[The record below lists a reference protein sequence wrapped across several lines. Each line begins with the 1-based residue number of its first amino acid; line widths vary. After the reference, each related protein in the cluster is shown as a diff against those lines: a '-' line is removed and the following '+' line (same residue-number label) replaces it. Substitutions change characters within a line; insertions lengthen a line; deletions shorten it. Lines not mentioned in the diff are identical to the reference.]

1 MNAQPAPRR
10 WSISSDRRVPRT
22 LRPIAWWVWAL
33 GLATAASRTTNPILL
48 ILILAVLAFVV
59 ANRRGEA
66 PWARA
71 FKYYLF
77 VALAVVAVRV
87 VFRIVFGGDIDAR
100 DMHVLFS
107 LPTYRCPPGRP
118 GSSLVDQ

>member
-1 MNAQPAPRR
+1 
-10 WSISSDRRVPRT
+10 
-22 LRPIAWWVWAL
+22 L

-87 VFRIVFGGDIDAR
+87 V
-100 DMHVLFS
+100 
-107 LPTYRCPPGRP
+107 
-118 GSSLVDQ
+118 